1 MAYTATPY
9 SIINQSEKDLER
21 AVIIDDKTFMIDE
34 NSDLF
39 PEHFIIPIT
48 AGSKYMGIERIFTT
62 KKANKLPVI
71 VNVST
76 SYPNED
82 LDNNYFPTKRG
93 FSYSFSDIPTSLED
107 AILHFL
113 ISIIIRKHRGHK
125 DYNSL
130 LVHTSHLTA

>member
-1 MAYTATPY
+1 
-9 SIINQSEKDLER
+9 
-21 AVIIDDKTFMIDE
+21 MIDE

-48 AGSKYMGIERIFTT
+48 AGFKYMGIERIFTT
-62 KKANKLPVI
+62 KKAYKLPVV

-82 LDNNYFPTKRG
+82 LDNNYFPTKREL
-93 FSYSFSDIPTSLED
+93 SYSFSDIPKSLED

-113 ISIIIRKHRGHK
+113 ISIIIRKHRGHQ

-130 LVHTSHLTA
+130 LVHTSHLTDNADYLAYKIKSFLKKLEVNLRFVIF